1 MAFNDE
7 RRMEEHVTPDRCQT
21 RVMDPRHSTPARMVS
36 VPDIDQAIETLSF
49 KLGRAPVE
57 IEVAEALHTTL
68 ADYGKALR
76 GLEDSEGDGSRTNE
90 DAEEEQRAMAE
101 EMKHWASSEE
111 WPPFPRQ
118 FEPEVSSDWLPQ
130 GAAVPRTT
138 DHWIISA
145 PDIEHAIRRL
155 YAKCDHAPTEVEIAK
170 EMRVDVA
177 LYRETLSHLKDLE
190 VGMLYAEH
198 KTDSQEEWLAYTPN
212 EADGDVLFRCLRS
225 EMQGLF
231 RNAIYNLPR
240 MERLVITLTY
250 NEGIGDRSLSA
261 ILELPEPTISNI
273 RTSAWLR
280 LRASLPDPNLRIR
293 RRVRGLLPAP
303 GEGSTS
309 AINDEAATI
318 RDSDNAD
325 ITVYGSHEHLLPT
338 GESWEYLG
346 NQASWRRDF
355 RSWYSLDD
363 EKRLTQIRREEDY
376 HLKLEL

>member
-1 MAFNDE
+1 
-7 RRMEEHVTPDRCQT
+7 
-21 RVMDPRHSTPARMVS
+21 
-36 VPDIDQAIETLSF
+36 
-49 KLGRAPVE
+49 
-57 IEVAEALHTTL
+57 
-68 ADYGKALR
+68 
-76 GLEDSEGDGSRTNE
+76 
-90 DAEEEQRAMAE
+90 
-101 EMKHWASSEE
+101 
-111 WPPFPRQ
+111 
-118 FEPEVSSDWLPQ
+118 
-130 GAAVPRTT
+130 
-138 DHWIISA
+138 
-145 PDIEHAIRRL
+145 
-155 YAKCDHAPTEVEIAK
+155 
-170 EMRVDVA
+170 MRVDVA

-325 ITVYGSHEHLLPT
+325 ITVYGSHEHLLPS